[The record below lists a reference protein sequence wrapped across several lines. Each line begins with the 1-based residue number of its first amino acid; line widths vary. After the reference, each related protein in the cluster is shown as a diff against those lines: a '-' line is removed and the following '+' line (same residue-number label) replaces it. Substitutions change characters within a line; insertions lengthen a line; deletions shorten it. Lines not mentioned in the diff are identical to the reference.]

1 MPLHRLLVL
10 AALTACAT
18 DSSTGLPDETV
29 VSLHA
34 GTSQTAFA
42 NATVPIRPSV
52 LVTARGEPVAGV
64 TVTFRVTQGGGTV
77 QGATQVTGT
86 DGIARVE
93 GWTLGPIGPQ
103 ALEAI
108 IGDALGSPVI
118 FAATAVQSV
127 PAVIEVVRGSGTS
140 GTVGLPVTETPMLRV
155 TDASGRPVAGLPVS
169 WTITAGGG
177 GFRYADNVT
186 DANGRAAVVKWIL
199 GTVAGTNAV
208 TARVDCGAVCAPI
221 TFTSS
226 GAAGAVHAMQL
237 ATGDLQRVPP
247 GVPVPVAPAIR
258 IRDGYNNP
266 TPGRVVVF
274 TVVQGGGSI
283 KGATATSDANGIARV
298 EEWILGPGENLLR
311 AEAEGLSVLFRA
323 TGAQ

>member
-1 MPLHRLLVL
+1 MSRLLFASLALL
-10 AALTACAT
+10 AAC
-18 DSSTGLPDETV
+18 SSSPSGTLPDETV

-34 GTSQTAFA
+34 GTAQTAFA
-42 NATVPIRPSV
+42 NGAVPIRPAV
-52 LVTARGEPVAGV
+52 LVTSRGAPVAGV
-64 TVTFRVTQGGGTV
+64 SVTFRVTQGGGSV

-86 DGIARVE
+86 DGIARVDR
-93 GWTLGPIGPQ
+93 WTLGPLGPQ
-103 ALEAI
+103 ALEAV

-127 PAVIEVVRGSGTS
+127 PAVIEVVRGNGTT
-140 GTVGLPVTETPMLRV
+140 GTVGLPVSETPMLRV

-169 WTITAGGG
+169 WIITAGGG

-186 DANGRAAVVKWIL
+186 DADGRATVVKWIL
-199 GTVAGTNAV
+199 GTSAGQNAV
-208 TARVDCGAVCAPI
+208 TARVDCGAVCEPI
-221 TFTSS
+221 TFTST
-226 GAAGAVHAMQL
+226 GNPGAVHLMQL
-237 ATGDLQRVPP
+237 TTGDLQRVPP
-247 GVPVPVAPAIR
+247 GAPVPVAPTIR

-266 TPGRVVVF
+266 TPGRVVTF
-274 TVVQGGGSI
+274 TVVQGGGSL
-283 KGATATSDANGIARV
+283 KGATATSDANGLARV

>member
-1 MPLHRLLVL
+1 MSLHRIALLALL
-10 AALTACAT
+10 AAC
-18 DSSTGLPDETV
+18 SSSSSGTLPNETV

-42 NATVPIRPSV
+42 NGTVPIRPSV

-64 TVTFRVTQGGGTV
+64 TVTFRVTQGGGSV

-86 DGIARVE
+86 DGIARVD
-93 GWTLGPIGPQ
+93 GWTLGAVGPQ

-118 FAATAVQSV
+118 FAATAVNSV
-127 PAVIEVVRGSGTS
+127 PAVIVPLRGNATN
-140 GTVGLPVTETPMLRV
+140 GTVGLPVNETPMLRV
-155 TDASGRPVAGLPVS
+155 TDAAGRPVAGIPVA

-186 DANGRAAVVKWIL
+186 DADGRATVVKWIL
-199 GTVAGTNAV
+199 GTVAGHNAV
-208 TARVDCGAVCAPI
+208 TARVDCGAICAPL
-221 TFTSS
+221 TFTST

-237 ATGDLQRVPP
+237 ASGDLQRVPP
-247 GVPVPVAPAIR
+247 GAPVPVAPSIR

-266 TPGRVVVF
+266 TPGRVVIF
-274 TVVQGGGSI
+274 TVVQGGGTL

-323 TGAQ
+323 TVAQ